1 MREIDEIAE
10 RAKTDEKM
18 MDELI
23 IKYENFILKCASSVA
38 RCYISKNDDEWSIAL
53 AAFLEAIKSYSIE
66 KGSFLNFAELV
77 MRRRTVDYIRSKSRY
92 APEIP
97 INPALFDTD
106 SDEEEDDLSVK
117 ISVAEKVS
125 NPTDN
130 SLKLEIELAN
140 DVFSSYG
147 FTFFDLA
154 DCSPKVGK
162 TKQACA
168 RAITYMLKT
177 PILVSNMKVLKL
189 LPIKMI
195 EKNTKIPRKVLE
207 RHRKYIIAAIEII
220 SGDYPYLAEYMR
232 FIREEFNR

>member
-1 MREIDEIAE
+1 
-10 RAKTDEKM
+10 M
-18 MDELI
+18 MTAAAAVIVITFYDD

-154 DCSPKVGK
+154 DCSPKAGK